1 MPDHPIDQTE
11 GVEPTIA
18 DAVTDPNMV
27 PFDDAAG
34 GPTADKDQMDEPS
47 DEEAAAQLGSLS

>member
-1 MPDHPIDQTE
+1 MSDQPENSME
-11 GVEPTIA
+11 GVEPTVA

-34 GPTADKDQMDEPS
+34 GPDVSSDDDAPS
-47 DEEAAAQLGSLS
+47 DTPTKTQA